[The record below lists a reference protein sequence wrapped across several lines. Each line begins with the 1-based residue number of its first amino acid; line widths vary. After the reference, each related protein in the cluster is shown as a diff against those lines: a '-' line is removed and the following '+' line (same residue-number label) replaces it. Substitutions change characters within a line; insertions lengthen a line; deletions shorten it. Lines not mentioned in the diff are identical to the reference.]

1 MNMVIEAIVKKFAS
15 LPNARVDRNY
25 RQGKNAVAE
34 QMIDFFMVD
43 ELSSPDVDKFIAFSK
58 RRFAKLRKM
67 VAPNQLPEEY
77 AFFLENYGGLCLVNE
92 HDVPEFSLTGI
103 GPGMEDWYGD
113 IVEAN
118 RQESAIRQLRI
129 GSWNMPIPFIQS
141 GGKPLS
147 PRLQRFNF
155 YIDLAGDLEKDS
167 IVTAGPWDYKK
178 TEKEWNVLAA
188 SFSEWLANIAETGGP
203 YINA

>member
-1 MNMVIEAIVKKFAS
+1 MNRDITDIVKKFAS

-25 RQGKNAVAE
+25 KQGRNFVAE
-34 QMIDFFMVD
+34 QMLGFSMIDD
-43 ELSSPDVDKFIAFSK
+43 LSSPDVDKFIAHSK
-58 RRFAKLRKM
+58 RKFAKLKKM

-77 AFFLENYGGLCLVNE
+77 AFFLKNYGGLCLVDE
-92 HDVPEFSLTGI
+92 YEVPEFTLTGI

-113 IVEAN
+113 ITEAN
-118 RQESAIRQLRI
+118 QQKSEIEQLRI

-178 TEKEWNVLAA
+178 PEKEWKFLAA
-188 SFSEWLANIAETGGP
+188 SFSEWLARIVELGSA
-203 YINA
+203 YIND